1 MPYTTV
7 GKENSGN
14 IDLYYE
20 DHGTGKPVIL
30 IHGWPLSGRSWEK
43 QTSALLE
50 AGYRVITYDRR
61 GFGDSSKPTSGY
73 DYDTFAD
80 DLHKLISHLDLN
92 DVTLAG
98 FSMGGGEVARYLGKH
113 GSKRVSKAVWG
124 SWSAISSFNSAGTS
138 RSAPHP
144 RAPSIASRPG

>member
-1 MPYTTV
+1 MPYVDV

-61 GFGDSSKPTSGY
+61 LRRFQQ
-73 DYDTFAD
+73 AD
-80 DLHKLISHLDLN
+80 VGLRLRHVRRRPAQAHQP
-92 DVTLAG
+92 
-98 FSMGGGEVARYLGKH
+98 
-113 GSKRVSKAVWG
+113 
-124 SWSAISSFNSAGTS
+124 S
-138 RSAPHP
+138 RSERSHA
-144 RAPSIASRPG
+144 GGLF